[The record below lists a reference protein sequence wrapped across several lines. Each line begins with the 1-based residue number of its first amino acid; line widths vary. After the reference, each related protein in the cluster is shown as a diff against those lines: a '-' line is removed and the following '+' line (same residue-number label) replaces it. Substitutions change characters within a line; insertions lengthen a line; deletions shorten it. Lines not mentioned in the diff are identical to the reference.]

1 MVDVIAVMRQQKLL
15 AAKRSVSFAE
25 MQEKRTVGT
34 AERATAVVNGTSP
47 FAGSEHFVEYQL
59 RDIYMRTLEA
69 YERKPVYSYYGQPF
83 TPQGLSLWKR
93 VRKAVEDSGVD
104 GETYIKAQFTFYHNS
119 FKMAPKPHV
128 LTTDAA
134 VLRASTVKPEKVMTN
149 NIPAEAN
156 TADLFKRCERLMTE
170 TMRTQG
176 LTREEV
182 YRKLVLT
189 RLIAFPAIYLN
200 ADPVWRKINA
210 GSS

>member
-1 MVDVIAVMRQQKLL
+1 MVDVIAVIKQQKLT
-15 AAKRSVSFAE
+15 AAKRSIAFSE
-25 MQEKRTVGT
+25 TQEKRAVNT
-34 AERATAVVNGTSP
+34 AARATAVVTGSSP
-47 FAGSEHFVEYQL
+47 FAGSEHFAEYQL
-59 RDIYMRTLEA
+59 RDIYMRALEA
-69 YERKPVYSYYGQPF
+69 YERKPLYSYFGQPF
-83 TPQGLSLWKR
+83 TPQGLALWKR

-104 GETYIKAQFTFYHNS
+104 GETFIKAQFTFYHNS

-134 VLRASTVKPEKVMTN
+134 VLRASTVKPEKVVTN
-149 NIPAEAN
+149 NIPAEKN

-189 RLIAFPAIYLN
+189 RMIAFPDVYLN
-200 ADPVWRKINA
+200 ADPVWRKINN
-210 GSS
+210 G